1 MNRLITTAL
10 TLGVLASSLLPSA
23 QAATPVKLRVLYSSG
38 KAAPGSDRP
47 LAELSAPSVS
57 GSNVVFL
64 GRSTTIAKPNP
75 DPDFPNTQINST
87 LNSVYA
93 LFNGKVRSIK
103 QVESIE
109 PIGGFRPAKRF
120 GFSPP
125 ALLQST
131 VAFST
136 FEALLSQGI
145 NSTVERYKDGTL
157 QTIVPIC
164 PTGFS
169 SNFSYTTEQSV
180 ALSGDAVAWIGN
192 AKGCPIVGNSPPDS
206 TIWRSRQGNNEVL
219 VDYKT
224 KLADTTIRQYS
235 LFRDITLKGDQ
246 VQFATSGSG
255 GPASS
260 LYRAQNGQ
268 ASEIY
273 DGEKTAIPNVALNPV
288 GLCGSDFSGA
298 RRIFCLA
305 GSGQGQ
311 GIYQQSGKA
320 AIVPIVTVNTSVPGE
335 QRKFAGLASPRVS
348 GSNIFFVETL
358 AGVTPSVGIF
368 ETIAYPVKAIY
379 VKKNTKIVKV
389 FAVGGA
395 IGGKEAVGLSIGTNP
410 ISNNRV
416 VFAVKFKDGSTSVVQ
431 ADL

>member
-1 MNRLITTAL
+1 MNRLITTTL
-10 TLGVLASSLLPSA
+10 TIGVLASSLLQSA

-47 LAELSAPSVS
+47 LSELSAPSVS

-75 DPDFPNTQINST
+75 NGGEFNST
-87 LNSVYA
+87 LNSVYT
-93 LFNGKVRSIK
+93 LFSGKLSLVK
-103 QVESIE
+103 QVESLLS
-109 PIGGFRPAKRF
+109 IGQFRPGQQNFA
-120 GFSPP
+120 FSSP
-125 ALLQST
+125 ALQQST

-136 FEALLSQGI
+136 FELVPAQGI
-145 NSTVERYKDGTL
+145 TSIVERYSNGNL
-157 QTIVPIC
+157 QTIAPKC
-164 PTGFS
+164 TTGLS
-169 SNFSYTTEQSV
+169 SNFSYTVQQSV
-180 ALSGDAVAWIGN
+180 ALSGDTVAWIGN

-206 TIWRSRQGNNEVL
+206 TIWRSRQGTNEVL

-224 KLADTTIRQYS
+224 KLGNGTIRQFS

-260 LYRAQNGQ
+260 LYRAQNAQ

-298 RRIFCLA
+298 RTIFCLA

-311 GIYQQSGKA
+311 GLYQQSGKA
-320 AIVPIVTVNTSVPGE
+320 AIMPIVTVNTSVPGE

-348 GSNIFFVETL
+348 GSNIFFVEML
-358 AGVTPSVGIF
+358 AGVTPPVGIF
-368 ETIAYPVKAIY
+368 ETIVYPVKAIY
-379 VKKNTKIVKV
+379 VKKNTGIVKV
-389 FAVGGA
+389 FAVGAA

-431 ADL
+431 ANL